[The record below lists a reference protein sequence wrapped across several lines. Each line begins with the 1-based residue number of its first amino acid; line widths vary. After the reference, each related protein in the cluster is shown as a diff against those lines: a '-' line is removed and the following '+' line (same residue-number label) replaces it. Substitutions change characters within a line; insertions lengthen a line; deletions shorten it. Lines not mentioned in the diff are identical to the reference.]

1 MALPDINP
9 RAILR
14 TPGDKAVL
22 ELAAPATAREGDGV
36 FVGYRQAQTGVR
48 AAVCGSRIAIGLVD
62 HVDAAVD
69 CMSSG
74 DRGPVDIA
82 VLEHVHPG
90 AGDAGDDPADVH
102 LIAGCLLYTSDAADD
117 LTRVD
122 LGGRR

>member
-48 AAVCGSRIAIGLVD
+48 AAVCGSRIAVT
-62 HVDAAVD
+62 HVLDVNTAVD
-69 CMSSG
+69 RIGSQVT
-74 DRGPVDIA
+74 P
-82 VLEHVHPG
+82 E
-90 AGDAGDDPADVH
+90 
-102 LIAGCLLYTSDAADD
+102 
-117 LTRVD
+117 
-122 LGGRR
+122 